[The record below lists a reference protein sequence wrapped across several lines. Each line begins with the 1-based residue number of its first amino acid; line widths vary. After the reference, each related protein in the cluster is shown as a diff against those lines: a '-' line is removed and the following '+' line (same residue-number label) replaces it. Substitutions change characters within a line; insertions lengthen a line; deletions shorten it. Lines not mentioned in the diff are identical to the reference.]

1 MEFFRSVK
9 DIINLDPEN
18 PDQVSD
24 FVQLAL
30 KYKNNID
37 KYRKYGKG
45 LTIGLI
51 FMNPSLRTRLSTQKA
66 AKMLGME
73 VLIINIDKESW
84 AIEWQ
89 DGAVMNGS
97 SVEHIKEAAGVLS
110 IYCDILAIRSFPSLT
125 DREADDQEFILNQLI
140 KYSKT
145 PIISLESATLHP
157 LQSLADAMT
166 IEEVWNLEEHKKN
179 KKAKVVLSWA
189 PHIKA
194 IPQVVAN
201 SFSEWMLNLEVDFT
215 ICHPKGYELNS
226 KFTEGAKITNNQDE
240 AIEDA
245 DFVYLKNW
253 SAYNDYGKILTVDE
267 NWLLTNERI
276 KKINSGYKY
285 PYIMHCLPVRRNIE
299 VADELLDSPKSL
311 IMHQAENRIYSA
323 FAVLKTM
330 IETNF

>member
-9 DIINLDPEN
+9 DVLNLDPEN
-18 PDQVSD
+18 PHQLSD
-24 FVQLAL
+24 FVHLAL

-73 VLIINIDKESW
+73 VLIINIDKETW

-97 SVEHIKEAAGVLS
+97 SVEHIKDAAGVLS

-201 SFSEWMLNLEVDFT
+201 SFSEWMLNLDVDFT
-215 ICHPKGYELNS
+215 ICHPKGYEINS

-240 AIEDA
+240 AIADA

-253 SAYNDYGKILTVDE
+253 SSYNDYGKILTVDE

-299 VADELLDSPKSL
+299 VADELLDCPKSL